1 MKRFKFIYILL
12 SLFFVLLSSRLLY
25 MQAFESEDA
34 KSNVSK
40 RLSLSEISYAKR
52 GEITDRN
59 GTVLAGNRQGYILR
73 IKKDTEENVD
83 ITVANLS
90 ALLDISKESIMQ
102 DMADADF
109 SYYNPFIVSEDTS
122 YEIIT
127 AIKESPEN
135 FPSAEL
141 SVRPIRE
148 YFYPESAVHLLG
160 RCGIISQEEYKN
172 NPDYRRDD
180 YIGKQG
186 AERAFEHL
194 LRGTDGTC
202 AVKKNG
208 KTFETDIPAVAGKT
222 IALTIDLSLQ
232 QASENALADTIKK
245 TSGARS
251 GAIVITDV
259 NSAEVLAMASYPAY
273 NIKDFNKDYKSLL
286 YDNRKPMFNRAIAGL
301 YEPGSTF
308 KPITAIAALESGVIT
323 PETIINT
330 KGEYKYF
337 DRSFRCNIFRQ
348 TGETHGRINVSEA
361 LGVSCNYFFYDLAD
375 KTGIDRIAGLA
386 EKFGLGLPSGI
397 ELATEEAT
405 GVIAHPDNRSTHWY
419 AGDTL
424 QASIGQSDNR
434 FTPIALA
441 NYAATLANG
450 GNLYKAHILKSVG
463 EENTGKILLNKV
475 NFSQD
480 TIRAIHRGMLFV
492 TKSGTAKEIF
502 KNFPIDVAGKTG
514 SAQTGKKTNGLFIG
528 FAPADDPKIAFCAVI
543 EGAPSGNTAAMAI
556 KSAISTYFNIEQK
569 GN

>member
-1 MKRFKFIYILL
+1 MKRFKIIYISL
-12 SLFFVLLSSRLLY
+12 SVFFVIIGARLLY
-25 MQAFESEDA
+25 MHVFKSEDA
-34 KSNVSK
+34 RVSVSK

-59 GTVLAGNRQGYILR
+59 GKVLAGNRQGYILR
-73 IKKDTEENVD
+73 IKKDTEENVN
-83 ITVANLS
+83 ITINNLS
-90 ALLDISKESIMQ
+90 NLLNISPDAIRQ
-102 DMADADF
+102 DMVNADF
-109 SYYNPFIVSEDTS
+109 SYYNPFVVSEDAS

-127 AIKESPEN
+127 AIKECPEN

-160 RCGIISQEEYKN
+160 RCGIISQEEYIK

-186 AERAFEHL
+186 AEKAFEHF

-208 KTFETDIPAVAGKT
+208 KTYSTDIPATAGED
-222 IALTIDLSLQ
+222 ISLTIDLSLQ
-232 QASENALADTIKK
+232 QAVEKALFDTIEK
-245 TSGARS
+245 TFGAES

-259 NSAEVLAMASYPAY
+259 NSAEVLAMASYPDY
-273 NIKDFNKDYKSLL
+273 NIKNFNKDYKNLL
-286 YDNRKPMFNRAIAGL
+286 KDKRKPMFNRAIAGL

-308 KPITAIAALESGVIT
+308 KPVTAIAALESGVIT
-323 PETIINT
+323 PDTIINT
-330 KGEYKYF
+330 LGEYEYY

-348 TGETHGRINVSEA
+348 TGKTHGRINVSQA
-361 LGVSCNYFFYDLAD
+361 IGVSCNYFFYELAD
-375 KTGIDRIAGLA
+375 KMGIDKIAELA
-386 EKFGLGLPSGI
+386 EKFGLGSASGI
-397 ELATEEAT
+397 ELAREEST
-405 GVIAHPDNRSTHWY
+405 GTIAHPDNRSTHWY

-424 QASIGQSDNR
+424 QAAIGQSDNR
-434 FTPIALA
+434 FTPLALA
-441 NYAATLANG
+441 NYAACLANG

-463 EENTGKILLNKV
+463 GKENEKVLLNKV
-475 NFSQD
+475 NFSKD
-480 TIRAIHRGMLFV
+480 TIRAIHRGMEYV

-502 KNFPIDVAGKTG
+502 KDFPVNVAGKTG

-528 FAPADDPKIAFCAVI
+528 FAPSDNPKIAFCAVI
-543 EGAPSGNTAAMAI
+543 EGAPSGNTAATAI
-556 KSAISTYFNIEQK
+556 KSAISTYFKK